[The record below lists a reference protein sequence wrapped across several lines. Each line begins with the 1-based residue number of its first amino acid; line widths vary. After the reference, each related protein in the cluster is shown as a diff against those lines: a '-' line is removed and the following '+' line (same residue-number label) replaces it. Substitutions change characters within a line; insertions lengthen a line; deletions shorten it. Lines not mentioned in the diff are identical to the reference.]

1 MIFCPPPVFNQAA
14 FVLIVLTKIWDAGSN
29 SPEKKQLSLRSD
41 AMEIT
46 FPVAIEVFNKGN
58 FLKVIIKKSYQNH
71 SVMQKKFTHALWGA
85 MTLVLKRVKAI

>member
-1 MIFCPPPVFNQAA
+1 
-14 FVLIVLTKIWDAGSN
+14 
-29 SPEKKQLSLRSD
+29 
-41 AMEIT
+41 MEIT